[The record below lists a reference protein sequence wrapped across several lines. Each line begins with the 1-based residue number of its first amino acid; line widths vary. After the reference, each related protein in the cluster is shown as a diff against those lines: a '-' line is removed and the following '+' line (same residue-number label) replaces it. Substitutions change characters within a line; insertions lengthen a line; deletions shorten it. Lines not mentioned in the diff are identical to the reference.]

1 VPQKRSAAKAIRERA
16 ALYEASGYTRTY
28 HCRNIVTIL
37 NQLRNGIGNWL
48 NDVERPA
55 LYRFIYGSVKEGVYD
70 IPITTDKL
78 AQEVLEEVLEEAPD
92 DDKSDYERYVTVK
105 RIVLLGKGLR
115 RTLRVPPCSQ
125 LGYFVFKGCKKLS
138 YLPKPKD
145 VNTSVVHES
154 CWEIKKER
162 SHLLAQLEREVYSRK
177 GKAAV
182 IAAIEGLRKV
192 QAEMKERDRRIRER
206 IANIINDPISSSL
219 GETEKTYFKSVAE
232 YAFDEET
239 NIKRDPVDGGIADVI
254 EKLKELKGLKEL
266 EELVADGYS

>member
-1 VPQKRSAAKAIRERA
+1 VLQKCSAAKAIREQA
-16 ALYEASGYTRTY
+16 ALYEASGYTETY
-28 HCRNIVTIL
+28 HCRNIVTIV

-48 NDVERPA
+48 NDIERPA
-55 LYRFIYGSVKEGVYD
+55 LHLFIYGSVKEGFYN
-70 IPITTDKL
+70 IPITTDEL

-105 RIVLLGKGLR
+105 RILLLGKGLS
-115 RTLRVPPCSQ
+115 RTLRVPPSSK

-138 YLPKPKD
+138 YLPKTKD
-145 VNTSVVHES
+145 VNTCVVHES
-154 CWEIKKER
+154 CWEIKKEI
-162 SHLLAQLEREVYSRK
+162 SHLLAQLEREVYNRK
-177 GKAAV
+177 GQAAV
-182 IAAIEGLRKV
+182 IAAIEGLHKV
-192 QAEMKERDRRIRER
+192 QAEMNERDRRIRER

-219 GETEKTYFKSVAE
+219 GETEKSYFKSVAE

-266 EELVADGYS
+266 EGLVADGYS

>member
-1 VPQKRSAAKAIRERA
+1 M
-16 ALYEASGYTRTY
+16 
-28 HCRNIVTIL
+28 
-37 NQLRNGIGNWL
+37 
-48 NDVERPA
+48 
-55 LYRFIYGSVKEGVYD
+55 
-70 IPITTDKL
+70 
-78 AQEVLEEVLEEAPD
+78 
-92 DDKSDYERYVTVK
+92 
-105 RIVLLGKGLR
+105 
-115 RTLRVPPCSQ
+115 
-125 LGYFVFKGCKKLS
+125 
-138 YLPKPKD
+138 
-145 VNTSVVHES
+145 NTSVVHES

-162 SHLLAQLEREVYSRK
+162 SHLLAQLEREVYSGK

-182 IAAIEGLRKV
+182 IAAIEGLHKV
-192 QAEMKERDRRIRER
+192 QAEMNERDRRIRER